1 MKKKLLL
8 PIYLGLSVVLII
20 AAVVMSLTVGV
31 NLGVDFNGGTKFE
44 IKLAD
49 DVNTKSYESKI
60 NSVLDDYGYVID
72 SYLSEDRYDDE
83 FYTFKIN
90 EKSIAVEK
98 QAEIRTKIA
107 EKLSIDVS
115 NISEAKEI
123 SGNVTQKNLI
133 SISIAV
139 ACVFLVFVFVGWA
152 RYGIMEGLSLMFVGL
167 HNAIISFA
175 ILIITTLQI
184 NIPTIVAVL
193 ACTLV
198 SLGIFA
204 YILERNRELKNSSQG
219 KEMTDY
225 EIYRLSSKKSF
236 ANVVIFAIAAVV
248 FAISCVFSSMHFIR
262 LFAISLVACTLVAVY
277 SSNAI
282 GVELGAMLSN
292 IATTSEKQSLSKNVE
307 TKKSTKK

>member
-90 EKSIAVEK
+90 QKSIAVEK

-225 EIYRLSSKKSF
+225 EIYSLSSKKSF